1 MQNMISNRLFSY
13 GKPLS
18 RWLNRGKTPY
28 IVTVVYIVVCAT
40 LVYINSRSLPAFLLL
55 MASAGFIYYLKMK
68 PAFKLGLG
76 LFLAVLVIPILG
88 VRNISYLEV
97 IFQISV
103 FAALALGLNIVV
115 GFAGLLDLGYVAF
128 YAVGAY
134 TWAIF
139 GSQQMY
145 LLHEI
150 PGTAPPHTPFFLPA
164 DMFYLFFFIGIGMA
178 ALTGILLGLPVL
190 RLGGDYLAIVTLGF
204 GEVIRVLANN
214 LDKPLNLTNGP
225 QGITPVQRP
234 MMPEPLLNGLRV
246 VLDPLVGHSVTKGEF
261 YNLFFYL
268 LALIVVVVVIIITLR
283 LDDSKIGRA
292 WTAIR
297 EDETAAI
304 AMGVPLVRLKVA
316 AFAAGASF
324 AGAMGV
330 LFAANRTF
338 VSPESFSFMQS
349 IGVLTMVILGG
360 LGSIPGVILGAAVV
374 IILNLQVLQGLS
386 LFLSQLRQSSAVI
399 PIINF
404 AWRDLS
410 TQLDPAKYQ
419 RMLFGLILI
428 LMMIYRPAGLIP
440 AARRKRELTQ
450 EEDDLSPDPFPK
462 GKGNL
467 ESLPSSGGSQRGV
480 PAQENGKEQGER

>member
-1 MQNMISNRLFSY
+1 LAYLAF
-13 GKPLS
+13 G
-18 RWLNRGKTPY
+18 
-28 IVTVVYIVVCAT
+28 TV
-40 LVYINSRSLPAFLLL
+40 LVYLSPRSLIAFLIFITTI
-55 MASAGFIYYLKMK
+55 GFIYKLPGFPKIKVGLGVLVMLVLV
-68 PAFKLGLG
+68 PVLGL
-76 LFLAVLVIPILG
+76 
-88 VRNISYLEV
+88 RNIFYLEV

-134 TWAIF
+134 LWAIF
-139 GSQQMY
+139 GSQQLVM
-145 LLHEI
+145 LDAV
-150 PGTAPPHTPFFLPA
+150 PGTIAPTSDFPLPA
-164 DMFYLFFFIGIGMA
+164 DTFYLFLILGVVLA

-190 RLGGDYLAIVTLGF
+190 RLRGDYLAIVTLGF

-214 LDKPLNLTNGP
+214 LDKPINLTNGP
-225 QGITPVQRP
+225 QGITPIQRP
-234 MMPEPLLNGLRV
+234 TLPEPLVNGLQAIFK
-246 VLDPLVGHSVTKGEF
+246 PLVGHSVTVSQL

-268 LALIVVVVVIIITLR
+268 AALLVILVVILVVRR

-297 EDETAAI
+297 EDEVAAI
-304 AMGVPLVRLKVA
+304 SMGIPLVKMKLA

-324 AGAMGV
+324 AGVMGV
-330 LFAANRTF
+330 LFAASRTF

-349 IGVLTMVILGG
+349 IGVLSMVILGG

-374 IILNLQVLQGLS
+374 VILNLQVLQGLS
-386 LFLSQLRQSSAVI
+386 LFLSELRQSDAVI

-404 AWRDLS
+404 AWKNLS

-428 LMMIYRPAGLIP
+428 FMMIYRPAGLIP
-440 AARRKRELTQ
+440 AERRKRELRGDALENMNQ
-450 EEDDLSPDPFPK
+450 EIEIIESENNNNPED
-462 GKGNL
+462 
-467 ESLPSSGGSQRGV
+467 QRGS
-480 PAQENGKEQGER
+480 P

>member
-1 MQNMISNRLFSY
+1 MATILEWIRKFQAWLSRGRGPNIFYLVYLAVGTVLVYTAPRSLIAFLIFISSNLLLFYLKLSNRFKIIMAL
-13 GKPLS
+13 
-18 RWLNRGKTPY
+18 
-28 IVTVVYIVVCAT
+28 VTLIG
-40 LVYINSRSLPAFLLL
+40 IIP
-55 MASAGFIYYLKMK
+55 
-68 PAFKLGLG
+68 
-76 LFLAVLVIPILG
+76 VIG
-88 VRNISYLEV
+88 VRNIFYLEV

-134 TWAIF
+134 LWAFF
-139 GSQQMY
+139 GSQQPF

-150 PGTAPPHTPFFLPA
+150 PGTAPPGTPFFLPA
-164 DMFYLFFFIGIGMA
+164 DTFYLFIFLGIIVA
-178 ALTGILLGLPVL
+178 AFTGILLGLPVL
-190 RLGGDYLAIVTLGF
+190 RLRGDYLAIVTLGF

-214 LDKPLNLTNGP
+214 LDKPLNITNGP
-225 QGITPVQRP
+225 QGITPIQRP
-234 MMPEPLLNGLRV
+234 TLPEPILNV
-246 VLDPLVGHSVTKGEF
+246 VRIFLNPLVGHNVSESEF

-268 LALIVVVVVIIITLR
+268 LALIVIFVVIVVVRR

-304 AMGVPLVRLKVA
+304 AMGIPLVRLKLA

-324 AGAMGV
+324 AGVMGV
-330 LFAANRTF
+330 LFAASRTF

-349 IGVLTMVILGG
+349 IGVLSMVILGG

-374 IILNLQVLQGLS
+374 IILNLQILQGLS
-386 LFLSQLRQSSAVI
+386 LYLSQLRQSNAVI

-404 AWRDLS
+404 AWKDLS

-419 RMLFGLILI
+419 RLLFGIILI
-428 LMMIYRPAGLIP
+428 VMMIYRPAGLIP
-440 AARRKRELTQ
+440 AERRKRELKAD
-450 EEDDLSPDPFPK
+450 EADEDQVDDT
-462 GKGNL
+462 
-467 ESLPSSGGSQRGV
+467 
-480 PAQENGKEQGER
+480 GEANHGAA